1 MERIKII
8 DKWFPSV
15 SREQRICFGTL
26 FAFLGTFGD
35 FLSPKFSLKGTV
47 TDFDSSPKSK
57 F

>member
-35 FLSPKFSLKGTV
+35 FLSPKFPLKGTV